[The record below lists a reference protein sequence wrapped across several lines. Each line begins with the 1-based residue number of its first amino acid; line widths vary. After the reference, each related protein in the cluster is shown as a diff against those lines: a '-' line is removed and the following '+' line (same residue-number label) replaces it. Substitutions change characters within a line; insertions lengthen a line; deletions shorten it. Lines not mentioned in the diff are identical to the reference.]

1 MRLNKYIAA
10 AGIVSRRK
18 ADQLTINGNVKI
30 NGIVITTP
38 GVDVQP
44 GDVVEVNGIEITP
57 EEKKVYF
64 MLNKPAGYLT
74 AMSDDHDRETVAEL
88 VKDIPQRI
96 FPVGRLDYN
105 TTGLLIMTN
114 DGELANKL
122 AHPRNHIG
130 KTYRAKVSGILSD
143 TRVRKLRKGVDLG
156 DFVTGPAQVKVITQT
171 AKSAV
176 ADIIIYEGK
185 NRQVRRMFKAVGC
198 PVQTLHRMAIGTL
211 YLSRLLEGHH
221 RKLTRQEID
230 YLKSL

>member
-44 GDVVEVNGIEITP
+44 GDVVGVNGIEITP

-130 KTYRAKVSGILSD
+130 KTYRVKVSGILSD
-143 TRVRKLRKGVDLG
+143 TRVYKLRKGVDLG

-176 ADIIIYEGK
+176 ADITIYEGK